1 MTRASSGEGM
11 AAITLAKAGFL
22 ATRTVYFLA
31 LPHLLHSPAEYGN
44 LSLVLAAVM
53 VACAGL
59 TEGTMQS
66 VSTLVAGSPARAGEI
81 RSAALA
87 ASSWIALAAGALLVL
102 SAGPLARLF
111 GGDPSLV
118 PLFRLGALTVAAHLF
133 FSVYLGL
140 AAGLGRYRVQAALDL
155 FVSVSKLLL
164 VVGLAA
170 WAGTALW
177 ALGGFTLSQ
186 FLGVALAAAV
196 LGLFPWRG
204 GFSKKAFFEHQGGMV
219 AFSLV
224 LNFAVRSD
232 LFILKALA
240 PGEGSAELAGY
251 YGAAQVFASVPAA
264 LAVSVN
270 LVLLPL
276 VAASRARGE
285 EEEARSQIR
294 GGLLLALLALV
305 WSSVIFSSNAA
316 QWISLVYP
324 GEYQAAAP
332 VLEVLVFGGAL
343 YTVFLICSTLLA
355 ALSSA
360 RGAITLAAFY
370 LGAIYSLG
378 AFLVPKYLMMGAA
391 WTHALSGLAVAAAG
405 LFFLWKAFGAA
416 LPARALAVL
425 AAGGAAW
432 ALPRVLPGG
441 AGEGPW
447 SIFSAL
453 FLRAGAQ
460 SALFAGLCW
469 ALGVFSSRD
478 LGAVLG
484 HNRIRT

>member
-1 MTRASSGEGM
+1 MTRLRPGEGM

-22 ATRTVYFLA
+22 ATRTIYFLA
-31 LPHLLHSPAEYGN
+31 LPHLLQSPAEYGN

-53 VACAGL
+53 VVCAGL
-59 TEGTMQS
+59 TDGTMQS
-66 VSTLVAGSPARAGEI
+66 VSKLVAESPARSGQI

-87 ASSWIALAAGALLVL
+87 ASAWIALAAGAVLV
-102 SAGPLARLF
+102 SGAGFLARIF
-111 GGDPSLV
+111 GGDPALV
-118 PLFRLGALTVAAHLF
+118 PLFRLGSLTVAAHLF

-140 AAGLGRYRVQAALDL
+140 SAGLGRYRAQAALDL
-155 FVSVSKLLL
+155 FVSIAKLLL
-164 VVGLAA
+164 VVGFAA

-204 GFSKKAFFEHQGGMV
+204 EFSKKAFFAHQGGMV

-224 LNFAVRSD
+224 LNFALRSD
-232 LFILKALA
+232 LFILKALSPA
-240 PGEGSAELAGY
+240 GSSAELAGY

-285 EEEARSQIR
+285 EEESRSQIR

-305 WSSVIFSSNAA
+305 WSSVIFSANAA
-316 QWISLVYP
+316 EWIALVYP
-324 GEYQAAAP
+324 GEYRAAAP

-360 RGAITLAAFY
+360 RAGITLAAFY
-370 LGAIYSLG
+370 LAAIYLLG
-378 AFLVPKYLMMGAA
+378 VVLVPKYLMVGAA
-391 WTHALSGLAVAAAG
+391 WTHALSGLAAAGAG

-425 AAGGAAW
+425 AAGGAAY
-432 ALPRVLPGG
+432 ALPRALPG
-441 AGEGPW
+441 AMGEGMGDL
-447 SIFSAL
+447 FFAL
-453 FLRAGAQ
+453 LLRAGAQ

-469 ALGVFSSRD
+469 ALGVFSSKD

-484 HNRIRT
+484 HNRIRP